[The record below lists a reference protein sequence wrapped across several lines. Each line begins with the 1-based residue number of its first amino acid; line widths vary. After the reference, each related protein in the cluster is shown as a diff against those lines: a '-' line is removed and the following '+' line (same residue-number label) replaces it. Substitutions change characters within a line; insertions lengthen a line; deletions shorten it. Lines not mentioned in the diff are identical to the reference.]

1 MIPRGLKLIEDP
13 LQGIPIEQ
21 RRAVIRKIGDEAK
34 TKYDKLTAELG
45 EHLRPIEPKHTV
57 CCSVYL
63 LAFTGDKPYSEKDFS
78 FGQHEAELLQAFLL
92 RHPIEF
98 YEKFIGT
105 PDQVQRVL
113 DITKEISAARLRT
126 PYAEVPDDNEEFA
139 RRSII
144 EEIRLHTQLIRGDFY
159 PEQLKRLFRQFLVRL
174 EPDFKKV
181 HQISPA
187 VIFDLLMRLTL
198 LLEDRL
204 NDHVQK
210 VAKFYSAKTLE
221 KVVDAYKAAFPS
233 VNVSIEDLRSLSPG
247 KKDKEILGQAKVALL
262 AHSDLRIRDIFEATT
277 EGVSR
282 ELHAIDPDADLPSAL
297 AVLDQLSLSFGELS
311 EKPIDHVIM
320 DNPVWCRPLIKS
332 GEVWLWPL
340 PTTFTSYCPSIFRHF
355 L

>member
-1 MIPRGLKLIEDP
+1 
-13 LQGIPIEQ
+13 
-21 RRAVIRKIGDEAK
+21 
-34 TKYDKLTAELG
+34 
-45 EHLRPIEPKHTV
+45 
-57 CCSVYL
+57 
-63 LAFTGDKPYSEKDFS
+63 
-78 FGQHEAELLQAFLL
+78 
-92 RHPIEF
+92 
-98 YEKFIGT
+98 
-105 PDQVQRVL
+105 
-113 DITKEISAARLRT
+113 
-126 PYAEVPDDNEEFA
+126 
-139 RRSII
+139 
-144 EEIRLHTQLIRGDFY
+144 
-159 PEQLKRLFRQFLVRL
+159 
-174 EPDFKKV
+174 
-181 HQISPA
+181 
-187 VIFDLLMRLTL
+187 
-198 LLEDRL
+198 
-204 NDHVQK
+204 
-210 VAKFYSAKTLE
+210 LE

-262 AHSDLRIRDIFEATT
+262 AHSDLRIRDIFEVTT